1 MDIARY
7 SLTKPINIWLIAVC
21 FVIGGIIAMGK
32 IGRLEDPAF
41 TIKQAVIFTYYPGA
55 SAEKVE
61 KEVTEQ
67 VEIAIQQ
74 MWQLDKLE
82 SVSKPGVSQITM
94 EVKPNIDGSKLP
106 QIWDEL
112 RKRLRDIRG
121 SLPLGASD
129 PVVVDDFADVYG
141 IYYAVTAPDFSPYQ
155 MREFSRIIRRE
166 ILTVEGV
173 AKVQV
178 EGLIEEQIVAEIDN
192 YQIAGLGLSFPEI
205 KQVLANNL
213 KPFVGGRVYIGD
225 KQIRIP
231 VESSTNRVEEIENL
245 SIVLPGKNA
254 SIKIKDIAK
263 LSLQPVDIPSGLTR
277 YNGTPAITLGVSA
290 LNDVNIV
297 EVGGKIEEKLGQV
310 LKELPAGIKVSSIYN
325 QAKIVDKSVDGF
337 ITNLEVSV
345 AIVTIALCVFMGW
358 RSGIVVGG
366 TLLITIL
373 GTVLIMWLYDLQL
386 QRISLGAL
394 VIAMGM
400 LVDNAIV
407 VAEGM
412 MLRME
417 KGKSAL
423 ESASFIVKRT
433 QWPLLGAT
441 IIGIAAFSGI
451 GLSDDA
457 TGEFLFSLYA
467 VVLISL
473 MLSWIMAVT
482 LTPLLGR
489 YFYKVGQQTQEQK
502 NHSFFHRGYLVVL
515 RAALHWRGLTLALLV
530 TITIGAYAS
539 FGLIKQG
546 FFPPSN
552 TPVFFVHYWGTQD
565 ADIRA
570 TERQMKIGEKLI
582 LETEGIESLSSFIGE
597 SSARFTLVFAPE
609 LPNESYG
616 LYLVRA
622 EDAAE
627 ITRLAQEITDKL
639 RKNNPNVEFFAEIM
653 QFGPGGGAKIQA
665 RFSGPDPAILRSLSE
680 QAKLIF
686 RQDGLIRDVRDN
698 WREKGIML
706 IPQYDDIAAG
716 IAGVSRSDFSDA
728 IQFSSDGLTIGQ
740 LQEGDY
746 LYPIVAKNQNQTKN
760 KLFVLENSLVWSS
773 SQLTYIPFKQVSGKM
788 SYQSEELLINR
799 RDRVRTISVKAESG
813 YQETTGEA
821 FARVQPLIEAME
833 LPDGYNLE
841 WGGEYES
848 SGDAQAALG
857 QGLPLGFLVMFIVS
871 VLLFGRARQPLI
883 IWLIVPMAVVGVVA
897 GLLLADMP
905 FGFMS
910 LLGFLSLFGMLIKNA
925 IVLLEEID
933 LQIDEGKEK
942 SLAIIEASLS
952 RLRPVSLAAITTILG
967 VMPLLFDPFFADMS
981 VTIMGGLAFATILTM
996 IAVPV
1001 LYSLFYRIEVKKTKQ
1016 LIEVTNSIS

>member
-7 SLTKPINIWLIAVC
+7 SLTRPVNIWLMSIC
-21 FVIGGIIAMGK
+21 FIIGGLVAMNN

-41 TIKQAVIFTYYPGA
+41 TIKQAVIYTYYPGA

-67 VEIAIQQ
+67 VEIALQQ
-74 MWQLDKLE
+74 MWQLDVLT
-82 SVSKPGVSQITM
+82 SVSKPGFSQITM
-94 EVKPNIDGSKLP
+94 EVKPNIDGPKLP

-121 SLPLGASD
+121 SLPLGAGA
-129 PVVVDDFADVYG
+129 PIVVDDFGDVYG
-141 IYYAVTAPDFSPYQ
+141 IYYALSAPDFTAYQ

-166 ILTVEGV
+166 ILTVDGV

-178 EGLIEEQIVAEIDN
+178 SGILEEEIVAKIDS
-192 YQIAGLGLSFPEI
+192 YQIAGLGLSFPDI
-205 KQVLANNL
+205 QQVLSSNL
-213 KPFVGGRVYIGD
+213 KPFNGGRLYVGD

-231 VESSTNRVEEIENL
+231 VASSTNKIEEIENL
-245 SIVLPGKNA
+245 SIVIPGKNA
-254 SIKIKDIAK
+254 SIKIKDIAQ
-263 LSLQPVDIPSGLTR
+263 LSIEPVAIPRGLKR
-277 YNGTPAITLGVSA
+277 YNGKSAITLAVSA
-290 LNDVNIV
+290 QTDINIV
-297 EVGGKIEEKLGQV
+297 EVGKKIEAKLNDV
-310 LKELPAGIKVSSIYN
+310 LASLPAGIDVSSIYN
-325 QAKIVDKSVDGF
+325 QAKIVDESVDGF
-337 ITNLEVSV
+337 ILNLEMSV
-345 AIVTIALCVFMGW
+345 AVVTIALCLFMGW

-366 TLLITIL
+366 TLIITVL
-373 GTVLIMWLYDLQL
+373 GTILIMWLYDLQL
-386 QRISLGAL
+386 QRISLGAM

-417 KGKSAL
+417 KGKSAM

-473 MLSWIMAVT
+473 MLSWVLAVS
-482 LTPLLGR
+482 LTPLLGK
-489 YFYKVGQQTQEQK
+489 YFYKVGESNSEEEKPSIFYT
-502 NHSFFHRGYLVVL
+502 GYLVVL
-515 RAALHWRGLTLALLV
+515 RSALHWRGLTLAFLV
-530 TITIGAYAS
+530 VVTVIAYGS

-552 TPVFFVHYWGTQD
+552 TPVFFVHYWGAQD

-570 TERQMKIGEKLI
+570 TERYMKQAEQIIIAEQ
-582 LETEGIESLSSFIGE
+582 GIESVSTFIGE
-597 SSARFTLVFAPE
+597 SSERFTLVFSPE
-609 LPNESYG
+609 QPKESYG
-616 LYLVRA
+616 LFLIRA
-622 EDAAE
+622 DNAKN
-627 ITRLAQEITDKL
+627 IPHLAKNISAKL
-639 RKNNPNVEFFAEIM
+639 REDNPKVEFFAEIM
-653 QFGPGGGAKIQA
+653 QFGPGAGAKIQA
-665 RFSGPDPAILRSLSE
+665 RFSGHDPVVLRRLAA
-680 QAKLIF
+680 QAKAIYAE
-686 RQDGLIRDVRDN
+686 DGKVRDIRDDWRD
-698 WREKGIML
+698 KGIVL
-706 IPQYDDIAAG
+706 APEYDDIAAG
-716 IAGVSRSDFSDA
+716 RAGVSRSDFNQA
-728 IQFSSDGLTIGQ
+728 IEFYTDGLQIGQ
-740 LQEGDY
+740 LQDGDY
-746 LYPIVAKNQNQTKN
+746 LYPIIAKNSGASSD
-760 KLFVLENSLVWSS
+760 KLSNLENSLVWSS
-773 SQLTYIPFKQVSGKM
+773 NQRTYVPFQQVSGKM
-788 SYQSEELLINR
+788 DYSSEELLINR
-799 RDRVRTISVKAESG
+799 RDRVRTITVKAEAG
-813 YQETTGEA
+813 YGETTGEA
-821 FARVQPLIEAME
+821 FARTQSLIEAIE
-833 LPDGYNLE
+833 LPDGYSLE

-848 SGDAQAALG
+848 SRDAQAALG

-871 VLLFGRARQPLI
+871 VLLFGRARQPII

-897 GLLLADMP
+897 GLLSADMP

-933 LQIDEGKEK
+933 LQIEEGKEK
-942 SLAIIEASLS
+942 AQAIIEASAS

-967 VMPLLFDPFFADMS
+967 VAPLVFDPFFADMS
-981 VTIMGGLAFATILTM
+981 VTIMGGLAFATVLTM

-1001 LYSLFYRIEVKKTKQ
+1001 LYSIFYRIEVPKGKF
-1016 LIEVTNSIS
+1016 

>member
-7 SLTKPINIWLIAVC
+7 SLTKPINIWLISLC
-21 FVIGGIIAMGK
+21 FMIGGLIAMGK

-67 VEIAIQQ
+67 VEIALQQ
-74 MWQLDKLE
+74 MWQLKKLT
-82 SVSKPGVSQITM
+82 SVSKPGVSRITM
-94 EVKPNIDGSKLP
+94 EVKRSIDGKALP

-112 RKRLRDIRG
+112 RKRLSDIQG
-121 SLPLGASD
+121 ELPLGASA
-129 PVVVDDFADVYG
+129 PIVIDDFGDVYG
-141 IYYAVTAPDFSPYQ
+141 IYYSLSAPDYNPYQ
-155 MREFSRIIRRE
+155 MREFARILRRDL
-166 ILTVEGV
+166 LTVNGIS
-173 AKVQV
+173 KVQV
-178 EGLIEEQIVAEIDN
+178 NGLIEEQIVAEIDN
-192 YQIAGLGLSFPEI
+192 YKIAGLGLSFPEI
-205 KQVLANNL
+205 KQILASNL
-213 KPFVGGRVYIGD
+213 KPFVGGRLYIGD

-245 SIVLPGKNA
+245 SMVLPGKNA
-254 SIKIKDIAK
+254 AIKIKDIAK
-263 LSLQPVDIPSGLTR
+263 LSVQPVDIPSNIIR
-277 YNGTPAITLGVSA
+277 YNGSPAFTLGISA
-290 LNDVNIV
+290 QKDVNIV
-297 EVGGKIEEKLGQV
+297 KVGQQIEEKLAQV
-310 LKELPAGIKVSSIYN
+310 LKKLPAGIQVESIYN
-325 QAKIVDKSVDGF
+325 QAKIVDESVDGF
-337 ITNLEVSV
+337 ILNLEISV
-345 AIVTIALCVFMGW
+345 AIVTLALCLFMGW

-366 TLLITIL
+366 TLLVTVL
-373 GTVLIMWLYDLQL
+373 GTVLVMWLYGLQL
-386 QRISLGAL
+386 ERISLGAM

-451 GLSDDA
+451 GLSNDSS
-457 TGEFLFSLYA
+457 GEFLFSLFA

-473 MLSWIMAVT
+473 MLSWIMAIT

-489 YFYKVGQQTQEQK
+489 YFYQVCHTDEKKENSSVLHK
-502 NHSFFHRGYLVVL
+502 GYLIL
-515 RAALHWRGLTLALLV
+515 LHTALHWRLLTVTLLIA
-530 TITIGAYAS
+530 ITIAAYSS

-546 FFPPSN
+546 FFPTSN
-552 TPVFFVHYWGTQD
+552 TPVFFIHYWGAQD

-570 TERQMKIGEKLI
+570 TERQMTAGEQLI
-582 LETEGIESLSSFIGE
+582 LDTDGIESLSTFIGAGA
-597 SSARFTLVFAPE
+597 ARFTLVFSPE
-609 LPNESYG
+609 MPNESYG
-616 LYLVRA
+616 LYLIRA
-622 EDAAE
+622 KDAADIPQLAKE
-627 ITRLAQEITDKL
+627 ISNKL
-639 RKNNPNVEFFAEIM
+639 RKQNPDVEYFAQAI
-653 QFGPGGGAKIQA
+653 QFGTGEGAKIQV
-665 RFSGPDPAILRSLSE
+665 RFSGSNLQILRSLSE
-680 QAKLIF
+680 QAKIIF
-686 RQDGLIRDVRDN
+686 REDGLIRDIRDN
-698 WREKGIML
+698 WREKGIVL
-706 IPQYDDIAAG
+706 IPEFDDNAAG

-728 IQFSSDGLTIGQ
+728 IKFYTDGLTVGQ
-740 LQEGDY
+740 LQYDDY
-746 LYPIVAKNQNQTKN
+746 LYPIVAKNQNQSNDTLAN
-760 KLFVLENSLVWSS
+760 LENSLVWSS
-773 SQLTYIPFKQVSGKM
+773 SQRIYIPFKQVSTKLT
-788 SYQSEELLINR
+788 YESEELLINR
-799 RDRVRTISVKAESG
+799 RDRIRTITINAEAG
-813 YQETTGEA
+813 FEETAGEA
-821 FARVQPLIEAME
+821 FSRIKSRIEAIE
-833 LPDGYNLE
+833 LPNGYHLE

-871 VLLFGRARQPLI
+871 VLLFGRVRQPLI
-883 IWLIVPMAVVGVVA
+883 IWSIVPMALVGVVI
-897 GLLLADMP
+897 GLLLTDMP

-942 SLAIIEASLS
+942 AIAIVEASLS

-967 VMPLLFDPFFADMS
+967 VMPLYFDPFFADMS
-981 VTIMGGLAFATILTM
+981 VTIIGGLAFATILTM

-1001 LYSLFYRIEVKKTKQ
+1001 LYSIFYKIEVKKG
-1016 LIEVTNSIS
+1016 